1 MGSYALVF
9 TITYLVATL
18 LANAVMAAVK
28 YDGSFSAN
36 VASVVLA
43 SFIAAWRFTKQE
55 RRIPE
60 PAEKAQFS
68 KMALAGLWLS
78 SLVLVA
84 IYVGALLP
92 ATEAR
97 RVLGL
102 ISSTRALLLGLGFA
116 VVMSLVYYFVIKWA
130 FSWYA
135 NRSHRA

>member
-78 SLVLVA
+78 SLVA

-92 ATEAR
+92 ATEAG

-135 NRSHRA
+135 KRSHRA